1 MQYDSWLVPFFI
13 SVSLV
18 SFYAHKYV
26 LSVDW
31 SVLPLSVIWLVNFS
45 ADFLQSTI
53 HALPADWSA
62 LLLKITGPLFCKLGT
77 ITHAW
82 NIQCIFWLVN
92 FVSQSY
98 LIGPLFCRPK
108 HAIYDLIGQ
117 LCFISSVN
125 CLVSF
130 AFRAICLVRSE
141 ICVPF
146 VCLSGLPRVSLSLVG
161 TQTDWSPDPPATV
174 STENW

>member
-82 NIQCIFWLVN
+82 NIQCIFWLV
-92 FVSQSY
+92 
-98 LIGPLFCRPK
+98 
-108 HAIYDLIGQ
+108 
-117 LCFISSVN
+117 
-125 CLVSF
+125 SF